1 MMAKFASS
9 RLTAQSIF
17 DRLNRKLLLWIVAAL
32 AIFGTGYALYQPVH
46 PDPWHVH
53 SNWDRFYYP
62 QETNPFLHQPSINQ
76 IIHHSIYHQ
85 GNIWAVGD
93 GGLILQSSDNGR
105 CWQPRGSWVKAQGL
119 TACKN
124 GKQGFARL
132 FASLLPAVRAAE
144 DVNSV
149 EQKQPPETTNS
160 NNSYETNSSN
170 DPNPTAGPTIPEFR
184 SVAFFDKTTAIA
196 VGEEGVIARTDD
208 AGQSW
213 QLLPKLSSASL
224 FDINIANQNEGIIV
238 GGNSTFLLTRD
249 AGKSWRQLS
258 LKLAN
263 FRLQAI
269 SVGDEASIA
278 VGDNGTII
286 QSERSLSAWR
296 PVDSGTREDL
306 HSVTRLDNQMHVAVG
321 ENGVILRSQDN
332 GRNWQSINVQ
342 LKENLRQVIALDTR
356 RLIASG
362 ENGIILTSDD
372 QGKSWTQVD
381 SNTHDNLSTVSTDGE
396 GRITVI
402 GINGT
407 VLQSYNWGETWSQAA
422 SSFRHAFAS
431 VVTAN
436 GRRLLAAGYNGGI
449 LASDD
454 RGKSWYALD
463 SSSQRAIT
471 GLASIGNRILAVGE
485 QGIILQSDDN
495 GDSWRQIDAE
505 SPFLW
510 AVSANRLGQAV
521 TVGEKASILVSE
533 SSSSEWRRIAI
544 KSRRWLTD
552 VMFFGD
558 QQVIAIGERG
568 SLLRSV
574 DSGNNWQ
581 VIDTKSR
588 SFFSAITANRNNLFI
603 ATGDGSIL
611 RSADSGLSWQPS
623 NSPGQ
628 AWLNDIVLD
637 HGYAI
642 AVGENGTIL
651 RSSDDGENWS
661 AIDTSTKTSLIS
673 VDIHSPRVV
682 IAVGEAGTIL
692 RSNDSGLSWQAI
704 DQYSVGMPNWWYL
717 LIVTSIGLVIFLAW
731 SRRTVEPE
739 TEGIAGLAAS
749 DRPLQPGDPDALNL
763 SSIAADVTEFLSN
776 PKTTA
781 PLTMA
786 ITGPWGSGKSS
797 LMNLIR
803 AGLEARGFSPVWFN
817 AWHHQKGEQLL
828 ASLFAHI
835 RQQAIPGWL
844 SFDGLLFRL
853 RLTYIRG
860 RRHWFIFSIL
870 MCLLFMSLAFNQ
882 QALTQSGGQLF
893 WVLAHP
899 DQWWSFPWH
908 SILPDFSLF
917 QQGDWLQTMASVFG
931 IGTPV
936 FALLRTLQGFAI
948 NPKRLVSVNQ
958 GRDSRQGYD
967 PGARARFAAEFR
979 DVTQALGSNKMVI
992 FIDDLDRCS
1001 QDNLIDILENINFMA
1016 SSGDCFM
1023 ILGMAPEYI
1032 EACVA
1037 NAYEKLAHSIAAKD
1051 AYDAKGF
1058 DNEKAHKFN
1067 FAHSYLEKMINI
1079 EVPVPQMQ
1087 TDNFDRM
1094 LNLREIENSKK
1105 DIQAWFELIFDRL
1118 FLITR
1123 KTLPLAIILIMIGVG
1138 WEYGREIPPPP
1149 VKVANPIFDLSA
1161 ENAKLLLSF
1170 SDNAAK
1176 ESMVSQLTPQL
1187 LDDETGDPVSFA
1199 LQLDPAQLQAGI
1211 PVGSIGSGKDQA
1223 VILIRRVSPPI
1234 PKELPIQYQAES
1246 EAYNPVRSRGEN
1258 RLAEFR
1264 QAAFEVDQRL
1274 PTLPWLIAAAL
1285 LLAFMVYS
1293 YGKARGKYSRDSA
1306 DFIAALSRW
1315 TPMIQLRQ
1323 ETPRAVKR
1331 FLNHLR
1337 FLAIRN
1343 KAVIN
1348 ESLLV
1353 AYSSIYFFRPD
1364 WLLED
1369 ADFERFCAKDIENLL
1384 KDLSKTIG
1392 WQGQLET
1399 GLQKIADDLSA
1410 IIEQVDLEDLMA
1422 HRERA
1427 IQIIRGG

>member
-1 MMAKFASS
+1 MAKFASS
-9 RLTAQSIF
+9 RLTVPSILG
-17 DRLNRKLLLWIVAAL
+17 RLNRKLLLWIVAAL

-53 SNWDRFYYP
+53 NDWDRFYYP
-62 QETNPFLHQPSINQ
+62 QETNPFLHQPAINQ

-93 GGLILQSSDNGR
+93 GGLILQSSDNGQ
-105 CWQPRGSWVKAQGL
+105 CWKPRGSWIKTQGL
-119 TACKN
+119 AACKN
-124 GKQGFARL
+124 DKQGFARL
-132 FASLLPAVRAAE
+132 FASLLPSARAA
-144 DVNSV
+144 DDASSV
-149 EQKQPPETTNS
+149 EQKQPPEAANS
-160 NNSYETNSSN
+160 NSSYETSSSN
-170 DPNPTAGPTIPEFR
+170 DPNPPADPTIPEFR
-184 SVAFFDKTTAIA
+184 SMAFFDANIAIA

-213 QLLPKLSSASL
+213 QLLPKISSASL
-224 FDINIANQNEGIIV
+224 FDIKIVNQNEAIIV
-238 GGNSTFLLTRD
+238 GGNSSILLTRD
-249 AGKSWRQLS
+249 AGKSWRQIG
-258 LKLAN
+258 LKLAS
-263 FRLQAI
+263 FRLQSI
-269 SVGDEASIA
+269 SADDEVSIS

-321 ENGVILRSQDN
+321 KNGVILRSQDS
-332 GRNWQSINVQ
+332 GRSWQGINVQ
-342 LKENLRQVIALDTR
+342 QKENLRQVLALDAR
-356 RLIASG
+356 RLIATG

-372 QGKSWTQVD
+372 QGKSWTRVD
-381 SNTHDNLSTVSTDGE
+381 SNTHDTLATTSTDGE
-396 GRITVI
+396 GRITAI

-463 SSSQRAIT
+463 NSSRRAIT
-471 GLASIGNRILAVGE
+471 GLASIGNRIYAVGE
-485 QGIILQSDDN
+485 KGVILQSEDN
-495 GDSWRQIDAE
+495 GDSWLQIDAE

-510 AVSANRLGQAV
+510 AVSTNRFGQAIA
-521 TVGEKASILVSE
+521 VGEKASILVSE
-533 SSSSEWRRIAI
+533 SSGSEWRRVAI
-544 KSRRWLTD
+544 ESRHWLTD
-552 VMFFGD
+552 VLFFDD
-558 QQVIAIGERG
+558 QQAIAIGERG
-568 SLLRSV
+568 SLLRS
-574 DSGNNWQ
+574 DDGGNNWR

-588 SFFSAITANRNNLFI
+588 SFFSAITANRNNLLI

-623 NSPGQ
+623 NSPSQ
-628 AWLNDIVLD
+628 AWLNDIALD

-642 AVGENGTIL
+642 AVGDNGTIL

-661 AIDTSTKTSLIS
+661 AIDTSIKNSLIA
-673 VDIHSPRVV
+673 VDIHSPRVS
-682 IAVGEAGTIL
+682 IAVGEAGIIL

-704 DQYSVGMPNWWYL
+704 DQYSVGMPYWWYL
-717 LIVTSIGLVIFLAW
+717 LILTSIGLVIFLAW

-776 PKTTA
+776 PRTTA

-882 QALTQSGGQLF
+882 QALTKSGGQLF

-917 QQGDWLQTMASVFG
+917 QQGDWLQTLASVFG
-931 IGTPV
+931 IGTPLI
-936 FALLRTLQGFAI
+936 ALLRTLQGFAI

-979 DVTQALGSNKMVI
+979 DVTQALGNNKMVI

-1051 AYDAKGF
+1051 AFDAKGF

-1067 FAHSYLEKMINI
+1067 FAHNYLEKMINI

-1087 TDNFDRM
+1087 NDNFDRM
-1094 LNLREIENSKK
+1094 LNLHETENSKK
-1105 DIQAWFELIFDRL
+1105 NIHAWFELIFDRFL
-1118 FLITR
+1118 LITR

-1149 VKVANPIFDLSA
+1149 VKVANPVFDLSPD
-1161 ENAKLLLSF
+1161 NAKLLLSF
-1170 SDNAAK
+1170 SDNAVID
-1176 ESMVSQLTPQL
+1176 SLVSHLTLQFF
-1187 LDDETGDPVSFA
+1187 DEDSSDPVSFA

-1211 PVGSIGSGKDQA
+1211 PVASIGSGKDQA
-1223 VILIRRVSPPI
+1223 VILIRRVSPP
-1234 PKELPIQYQAES
+1234 PPQELPIQHQVDTDPD
-1246 EAYNPVRSRGEN
+1246 NPVRARGEN

-1264 QAAFEVDQRL
+1264 QAAFEEQQRL
-1274 PTLPWLIAAAL
+1274 ATLPWLTTAAL
-1285 LLAFMVYS
+1285 LFAFMVYL
-1293 YGKARGKYSRDSA
+1293 YGKSTGKYSRDSA
-1306 DFIAALSRW
+1306 SFIAALSRW

-1343 KAVIN
+1343 NAVIN

-1369 ADFERFCAKDIENLL
+1369 ADFERFCAQDIESLL
-1384 KDLSKTIG
+1384 KDLTKTIG

-1399 GLQKIADDLSA
+1399 GFQKIADDLST
-1410 IIEQVDLEDLMA
+1410 IIEQVDTEDLMA